1 MSGFNF
7 RSKSARLARRPVDI
21 NDQKIK
27 EVRKVESVINR
38 NLFSVCTIVTLAT
51 MLLMVV
57 NFFSRGSFLPT
68 SIGFFYLI
76 VVLIYSLHK
85 EFIRWLGEKK
95 KNRQGEYFVYAWIIV
110 TTALYVINFFS
121 NNYFG
126 FSKEGYPVSTVA
138 DVAYITVEVLGVF
151 VITRIMKIFFM
162 IKK

>member
-1 MSGFNF
+1 METGE
-7 RSKSARLARRPVDI
+7 K
-21 NDQKIK
+21 KIK
-27 EVRKVESVINR
+27 EIRKVETVISE
-38 NLFSVCTIVTLAT
+38 NLFLVCTLVTLAT
-51 MLLMVV
+51 MVMMTV

-85 EFIRWLGEKK
+85 EFVRWIGEKQH
-95 KNRQGEYFVYAWIIV
+95 RRRGEYFVYGWIIL

-126 FSKEGYPVSTVA
+126 VSAEGTNIPMLA
-138 DVAYITVEVLGVF
+138 DIAYVTVEVLGVF
-151 VITRIMKIFFM
+151 VITRIMKIFFI